1 MKYLHCTNLVG
12 WGLLLVTIGTTPG
25 VLAAQSSDQKSKDQ
39 ISKDQAP
46 KQSGTA
52 APAAPSSST
61 PTTPVA
67 PSSADDEG
75 CLRINTL
82 LAVPL
87 EQIGEAVRIT
97 EGTLDRAEMERAVQQ
112 ELRDNLANLN
122 ERVRQEVEMSSPELQ
137 RLQNLSAQLRSNQAQ
152 FDGTAD
158 ELATRAAE
166 LAELAQ
172 EKSEEFQ
179 APGIFVT
186 SDEDGGGWLGVEIG
200 EVTAEKAKDLKLT
213 TARGVVV
220 MDVEPDGPAAKAGL
234 KESDV
239 ITQYDGQVVEG
250 TVQFRRL
257 VRETPEGRTVVLGIS
272 RNGSAQN
279 ISVELGERSAF
290 FEKKMKGKMRDFDNA
305 LAFSM
310 PNQDFTLAF
319 PPADSRTPQLG
330 INAED
335 LSGQLG
341 TYFGAPDGTGVL
353 IREVRAGAAAEKA
366 GLKAGDVIVK
376 VDGKSV
382 HTLAD
387 LRGQLRE
394 KGDQKSVAL
403 VIVRKGSELNVTVA
417 IEKPQPSETGHVV
430 RRAQL

>member
-1 MKYLHCTNLVG
+1 MKHLHCTNLVG
-12 WGLLLVTIGTTPG
+12 WGLLLVTMGMTPG
-25 VLAAQSSDQKSKDQ
+25 ALPAQSSNQVSKDQ
-39 ISKDQAP
+39 TS
-46 KQSGTA
+46 KQSGAA
-52 APAAPSSST
+52 APVAPSSST
-61 PTTPVA
+61 STTPVA
-67 PSSADDEG
+67 PSSANDEG
-75 CLRINTL
+75 CLRVNTL

-87 EQIGEAVRIT
+87 EQISEAVRIT
-97 EGTLDRAEMERAVQQ
+97 EGTLDRAEIERAVQL

-152 FDGTAD
+152 FDGSAD

-172 EKSEEFQ
+172 EKSAEFQ
-179 APGIFVT
+179 APGMFVT
-186 SDEDGGGWLGVEIG
+186 TDEDGGGWLGVEIG

-213 TARGVVV
+213 APRGVVV

-272 RNGSAQN
+272 RNGSPQN

-310 PNQDFTLAF
+310 PSQDFALAF
-319 PPADSRTPQLG
+319 PSSDSRTPQLG

-353 IREVRAGAAAEKA
+353 IREVRSGAAAEKA

-376 VDGKSV
+376 VDGKPV

-403 VIVRKGSELNVTVA
+403 VILRKGAELNVTVA
-417 IEKPQPSETGHVV
+417 IEKPQPSETSHVV

>member
-1 MKYLHCTNLVG
+1 MKHLHCTNLVG
-12 WGLLLVTIGTTPG
+12 WGLLLVTVGMAPG
-25 VLAAQSSDQKSKDQ
+25 ALSAQSSDQASKDQ
-39 ISKDQAP
+39 TP
-46 KQSGTA
+46 KQSGA
-52 APAAPSSST
+52 ATQVAPSSST
-61 PTTPVA
+61 PKTPA
-67 PSSADDEG
+67 GPDEG
-75 CLRINTL
+75 CVRVDTT

-87 EQIGEAVRIT
+87 EQIREAVRIT
-97 EGTLDRAEMERAVQQ
+97 EGTLDRAEIERAVQQ

-137 RLQNLSAQLRSNQAQ
+137 RLQNLSAQLRSSQAQ
-152 FDGTAD
+152 FDGSAD

-172 EKSEEFQ
+172 EKSAEFQ
-179 APGIFVT
+179 APGMFVT
-186 SDEDGGGWLGVEIG
+186 TDEDGGGWLGVEIG

-213 TARGVVV
+213 VARGVVV

-234 KESDV
+234 KENDV

-272 RNGSAQN
+272 RNGSMQN

-310 PNQDFTLAF
+310 PNQDFAVAF
-319 PPADSRTPQLG
+319 APTDSRTPQLG

-376 VDGKSV
+376 VDGKPV

-387 LRGQLRE
+387 LRGQLRD
-394 KGDQKSVAL
+394 KSDQKSVAL
-403 VIVRKGSELNVTVA
+403 VILRKGLEMNVTVA
-417 IEKPQPSETGHVV
+417 IEKPQPSETSHVV

>member
-12 WGLLLVTIGTTPG
+12 WGLLLVTIGMTPG
-25 VLAAQSSDQKSKDQ
+25 VLAAQTPDQK
-39 ISKDQAP
+39 SKDQAP
-46 KQSGTA
+46 KQSGAA
-52 APAAPSSST
+52 APVAPSSST

-75 CLRINTL
+75 CLCLNTL

-87 EQIGEAVRIT
+87 EQIDEAVRIT
-97 EGTLDRAEMERAVQQ
+97 EGTLDRAETERAVQQ
-112 ELRDNLANLN
+112 ELRENLANLN

-152 FDGTAD
+152 FDGSAD

-213 TARGVVV
+213 MPRGVVV

-234 KESDV
+234 KENDV

-272 RNGSAQN
+272 RNGSTQN

-305 LAFSM
+305 FAFSM
-310 PNQDFTLAF
+310 PSQDFALAF
-319 PPADSRTPQLG
+319 PPSDSRTPQLG

-403 VIVRKGSELNVTVA
+403 VIVRKGSEMNVTVA
-417 IEKPQPSETGHVV
+417 IEKPQPSETSHVV